1 MVKKLFPKSKPLR
14 FLIPATLIAAGLM
27 VIPYLLT
34 KFDLRNV
41 NGGFGKSVNVP
52 AGTRLYLWT
61 PKPDGCYVTD
71 ADPITLS
78 KPTSGKVMSVLSCQY
93 APSDG
98 YPPDGNEYS
107 FTFIHPKGETDA
119 ILVGAKDFNPPLPLT
134 D

>member
-1 MVKKLFPKSKPLR
+1 MVRKLFPKSKLLR
-14 FLIPATLIAAGLM
+14 FLIPATLIAAGL
-27 VIPYLLT
+27 VVTPYLLT
-34 KFDLRNV
+34 KFDLKNG
-41 NGGFGKSVNVP
+41 NGGFRKTVNVS

-78 KPTSGKVMSVLSCQY
+78 KPITGKVMMVLSCKY

-98 YPPDGNEYS
+98 FPPDGNEYR
-107 FTFIHPKGETDA
+107 FTFIHPKGKTDT